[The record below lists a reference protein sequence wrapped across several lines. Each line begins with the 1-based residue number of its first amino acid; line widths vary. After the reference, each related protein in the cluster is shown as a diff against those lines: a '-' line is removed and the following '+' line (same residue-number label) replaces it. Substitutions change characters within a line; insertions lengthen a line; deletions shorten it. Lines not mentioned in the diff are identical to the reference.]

1 MQSYRAKI
9 TSKGQITI
17 PKPLRDKYHLRE
29 GELAALIP
37 TDEGVVLRHED
48 EPLKELRGLLR
59 KEVDVKRASRFIRS
73 LRKEWRL
80 E

>member
-1 MQSYRAKI
+1 METYSSRI

-29 GELAALIP
+29 GELATLLP
-37 TDEGVVLRHED
+37 TDRGIMLRHEG
-48 EPLKELRGLLR
+48 EPLRALRGLLR
-59 KEVDVKRASRFIRS
+59 KEVDIKKASRFIRE

>member
-1 MQSYRAKI
+1 METYRARI

-29 GELAALIP
+29 GDVAALLP
-37 TDEGVVLRHED
+37 AEGGVILRHEV
-48 EPLKELRGLLR
+48 EPLRELRGLLR
-59 KEVDVKRASRFIRS
+59 KELDFERASKFVRKT
-73 LRKEWRL
+73 RKEWRL